1 MFLGKT
7 LESHNVSPNPGV
19 ERGTGEVSGEA
30 DQWHGVTYDGLASHP
45 GEVVILLVT

>member
-7 LESHNVSPNPGV
+7 LESHNVSPNSGV

-30 DQWHGVTYDGLASHP
+30 DQWHGGNL
-45 GEVVILLVT
+45 

>member
-7 LESHNVSPNPGV
+7 LESHNVSHNVSPNPAV

-30 DQWHGVTYDGLASHP
+30 DQWHGGNL
-45 GEVVILLVT
+45 

>member
-30 DQWHGVTYDGLASHP
+30 DQWHGGNL
-45 GEVVILLVT
+45 